1 MELSRK
7 INLAAREVQFIRH
20 VLPGASTT
28 QIKRHTHEYL
38 NGQTPESVDER
49 TIFMSM
55 FNDIEWTPVC
65 TMPKKWKHLRPNPS
79 QDVASW
85 SPRQKIRGGTDV
97 PTNLKE
103 NQNIVALQSILPT
116 DISSDRAIIEW
127 TVEKTRKNSP
137 FPRYI
142 RKTRRFSSNTILLRN
157 LLLYLQSNFAGGMR
171 LKTRY
176 VRREE
181 KIDLV
186 PEQLTLITQK
196 NSECNMPQARGDSLP
211 QLTVNRETL
220 IRRASEQAAF
230 ARTVEKWTI
239 PHHRIC
245 CGRKQ
250 LYSSMQRTLR
260 AKNFSTLEITG
271 GSQRSCQDQTSDWN

>member
-55 FNDIEWTPVC
+55 FNDIEWKPVC
-65 TMPKKWKHLRPNPS
+65 TMPKKWKHLRPNSS

-103 NQNIVALQSILPT
+103 NQIL
-116 DISSDRAIIEW
+116 SHYRAYFPPIFPATEPLSNGQLRKRGR
-127 TVEKTRKNSP
+127 THRFQGTFEKQEDSHRTPYCYAIYFCVYNP
-137 FPRYI
+137 
-142 RKTRRFSSNTILLRN
+142 ILR
-157 LLLYLQSNFAGGMR
+157 
-171 LKTRY
+171 
-176 VRREE
+176 V
-181 KIDLV
+181 V
-186 PEQLTLITQK
+186 
-196 NSECNMPQARGDSLP
+196 
-211 QLTVNRETL
+211 
-220 IRRASEQAAF
+220 
-230 ARTVEKWTI
+230 
-239 PHHRIC
+239 
-245 CGRKQ
+245 
-250 LYSSMQRTLR
+250 
-260 AKNFSTLEITG
+260 
-271 GSQRSCQDQTSDWN
+271 